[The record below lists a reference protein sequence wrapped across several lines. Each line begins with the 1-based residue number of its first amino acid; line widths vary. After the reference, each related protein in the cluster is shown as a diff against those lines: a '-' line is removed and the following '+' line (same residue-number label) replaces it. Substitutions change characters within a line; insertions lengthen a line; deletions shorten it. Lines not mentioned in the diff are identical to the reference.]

1 MKAARYYGIRDVRC
15 EDLPIPTIKEDELL
29 VKVAYAGICG
39 SDLHIYNK
47 QMFIQN
53 IPETMG
59 HEFVGRIEKAGSLVK
74 GFSEGDAVIANPM
87 VSCGSCPACRKKH
100 FNCCENLGFI
110 GEVRPGCFAE
120 YIALPQD
127 ALIPLPKDY
136 SAEADLKNFALAE
149 PLAVALNVLERLS
162 PAAEERL
169 AVVGAGPI
177 GLLCI
182 LLAKKLYQV
191 KDISCIGRSAYR
203 LNLAE
208 SLGAKAYA
216 HFPDQSAYD
225 AIIEA
230 AGNQTCLDAAI
241 ANSAVCG
248 RIALVSVYEAEQL
261 SLDLNLLVGKQIS
274 MIGCN
279 CYDRHHLE
287 DAISLLPHADI
298 DVAPLIS
305 AEYDLSDCDQ
315 AFRFINQKEKAVA
328 KLLFK
333 M

>member
-1 MKAARYYGIRDVRC
+1 MKAARYYGIRDLRC
-15 EDLPIPTIKEDELL
+15 EELPIPQFKEDEVLIR
-29 VKVAYAGICG
+29 VAYAGICG

-59 HEFVGRIEKAGSLVK
+59 HEFVGRIEAVGSLVS
-74 GFSEGDAVIANPM
+74 GFSKGDAVIANPM
-87 VSCGSCPACRKKH
+87 VSCGHCPACQKKH

-120 YIALPQD
+120 YIVLPKD
-127 ALIPLPKDY
+127 ALISIPNGC
-136 SAEADLKNFALAE
+136 DLRKFALAE

-162 PAAEERL
+162 PKPDEKL
-169 AVVGAGPI
+169 AIVGAGPI

-191 KDISCIGRSAYR
+191 NDVSCIGRSAFR
-203 LNLAE
+203 LKLAE
-208 SLGAKAYA
+208 SLGAKAYD
-216 HFPDQSAYD
+216 HFPDKISFD
-225 AIIEA
+225 AMIEA

-241 ANSAVCG
+241 THCAVCG
-248 RIALVSVYEAEQL
+248 RIALVSVYEADRL
-261 SLDLNLLVGKQIS
+261 SLDLNLLVGRQIS
-274 MIGCN
+274 LIGCN
-279 CYDRHHLE
+279 CYDRYHLE
-287 DAISLLPHADI
+287 KAVSLIAHADI

-315 AFRFINQKEKAVA
+315 AFRFINQKEKAAA
-328 KLLFK
+328 KVLFK